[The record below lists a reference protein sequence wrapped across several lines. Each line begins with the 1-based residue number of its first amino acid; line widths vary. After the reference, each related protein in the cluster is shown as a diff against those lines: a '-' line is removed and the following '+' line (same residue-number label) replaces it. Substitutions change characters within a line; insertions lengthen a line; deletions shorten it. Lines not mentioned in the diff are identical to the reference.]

1 VHGEKKSVGHSVFR
15 PFKLSLHRSKR
26 FYIFSIETYIFMLI
40 KNRILCQICIL
51 VYVKRINIH
60 ITNPSYKF
68 INIQNKI

>member
-1 VHGEKKSVGHSVFR
+1 
-15 PFKLSLHRSKR
+15 
-26 FYIFSIETYIFMLI
+26 MLI
-40 KNRILCQICIL
+40 KNKILCQICIL